1 MVCFLKQDTDGIE
14 KLFWDVY
21 SLNAN
26 NGEPMPFSHNLIVP
40 FGLHMFNYVDNPIE
54 TIEQPKCIGD
64 SMLKKLMKMTHYG
77 EDPGTLTIL
86 SEPPEDEDEDEDEDE
101 TFEEYG
107 DDLERDEEPDIDTF
121 DDEEEE
127 EEEEEE
133 EPDIGAGTKE
143 SKIALLIRK
152 ELRNAGHGAPKSKTR
167 KKKKKYIKQTRKNI

>member
-1 MVCFLKQDTDGIE
+1 MNDMVCFLKQDTDGIE

-40 FGLHMFNYVDNPIE
+40 FGLHMFNYLDNPIE

-86 SEPPEDEDEDEDEDE
+86 SEAPEEKHEILEEEEEEEDEDE
-101 TFEEYG
+101 TFEE
-107 DDLERDEEPDIDTF
+107 EEEEDEDETF
-121 DDEEEE
+121 EEEE
-127 EEEEEE
+127 EEK
-133 EPDIGAGTKE
+133 EPDVGGGTKDD
-143 SKIALLIRK
+143 KISLLIRK
-152 ELRNAGHGAPKSKTR
+152 ELRNAAAARKSKTR
-167 KKKKKYIKQTRKNI
+167 KKKKKHIKQTRKNI

>member
-1 MVCFLKQDTDGIE
+1 MNDMVCFLKQDTDGIE

-26 NGEPMPFSHNLIVP
+26 KGEPMPFSHNLIVP
-40 FGLHMFNYVDNPIE
+40 FGLHMFNYLDNPIE

-77 EDPGTLTIL
+77 EEPGTLTIL
-86 SEPPEDEDEDEDEDE
+86 SEPSKDEDEDE

-121 DDEEEE
+121 DDV
-127 EEEEEE
+127 EEEEE
-133 EPDIGAGTKE
+133 EPDVRGGTKDD
-143 SKIALLIRK
+143 KIALLIRE
-152 ELRNAGHGAPKSKTR
+152 ELRNASAASRKSKTR
-167 KKKKKYIKQTRKNI
+167 KKKKKDNKQTRKNI

>member
-26 NGEPMPFSHNLIVP
+26 KGESMPFSHNLIVP
-40 FGLHMFNYVDNPIE
+40 FGLHMFNYLDNPIE

-86 SEPPEDEDEDEDEDE
+86 SEPPEDEDEDE

-121 DDEEEE
+121 
-127 EEEEEE
+127 EEE
-133 EPDIGAGTKE
+133 EPVDLEAVSNELKSLEGEMTETDKTI
-143 SKIALLIRK
+143 SDFCK
-152 ELRNAGHGAPKSKTR
+152 ELNIKAPF
-167 KKKKKYIKQTRKNI
+167 

>member
-40 FGLHMFNYVDNPIE
+40 FGLHMFNYLDNPIE

-86 SEPPEDEDEDEDEDE
+86 SEPSKDEDEDE

-121 DDEEEE
+121 DDVE

-133 EPDIGAGTKE
+133 EPDVGGGTKDD
-143 SKIALLIRK
+143 KIALLIRE
-152 ELRNAGHGAPKSKTR
+152 ELRNASAASRKSKTR
-167 KKKKKYIKQTRKNI
+167 KKKKKHIKQTRKNI